1 MLKKFEFE
9 NDHIHITAEECPPGI
24 AHIGGDKISFR
35 CVDKSGKR
43 ADMVDT
49 AHCEGVF
56 MQAIL
61 MMFDQFMDEH
71 GVMKLNK

>member
-1 MLKKFEFE
+1 MLNKFEFE
-9 NDHIHITAEECPPGI
+9 NDHIRITAEECPPGI

-43 ADMVDT
+43 ADLVDT
-49 AHCEGVF
+49 SHCEGEF

-61 MMFDQFMDEH
+61 MMFAQFMDER
-71 GVMKLNK
+71 GVLNLGK